1 MATHSNILGWENPW
15 TEKSDGLQSV
25 RSQKSWTQLSNK
37 TTMIYVYI
45 YILLFYSFSL
55 QHITRLLNIVHC
67 AIW

>member
-37 TTMIYVYI
+37 TMIYVYI

-55 QHITRLLNIVHC
+55 
-67 AIW
+67 

>member
-55 QHITRLLNIVHC
+55 
-67 AIW
+67 